1 MIYTQNKF
9 FQSTANSVASGNDKK
24 TLTFIESFKNNTI
37 SSQIGNVNK
46 RSEMNQNERLKQGK
60 KDFVLYKISCLWNSF
75 LNSL

>member
-46 RSEMNQNERLKQGK
+46 RSEMNQTNDLNRGK
-60 KDFVLYKISCLWNSF
+60 KTSSF
-75 LNSL
+75 IRLVAFGIAF